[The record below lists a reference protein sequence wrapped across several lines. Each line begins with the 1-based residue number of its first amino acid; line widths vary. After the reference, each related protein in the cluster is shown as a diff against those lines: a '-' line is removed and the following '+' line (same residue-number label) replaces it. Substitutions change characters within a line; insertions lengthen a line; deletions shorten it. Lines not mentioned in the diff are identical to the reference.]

1 VGGIG
6 LQPSG
11 NQQMTT
17 FRDGNSWRIEV
28 NNAESLPGMDLAA
41 AARIRPRIGIE

>member
-1 VGGIG
+1 
-6 LQPSG
+6 
-11 NQQMTT
+11 MTT

-41 AARIRPRIGIE
+41 AARIRPALALNEFCRLYARC